1 MGWVW
6 PSILVPIGI
15 FTIGI
20 IWLSIVITG
29 DALGTWNKNKQ

>member
-20 IWLSIVITG
+20 IWLSIAISS
-29 DALGTWNKNKQ
+29 DALEAKNKQ